1 MQRHNGAS
9 LLEVL
14 VAIGV
19 FATVAITSFLLLTS
33 ELQFLPSSRSA
44 LQAVELAEEG
54 LEASRAI
61 RDLEWSALATGTHGL
76 VFTNSAWGFQ
86 ATSDTMDGFTR
97 QLTVTERSTNE
108 RSVESTVRWTGM
120 LGRAQSFT
128 LTTTLSNWRNLIPRR
143 LFGNWQNPQTL
154 GTIDLG
160 PGNQGRSI
168 AVRDGYVYMAASA
181 ENESRSDFFVID
193 ATSGTHP
200 IMRGSINTGPGLVS
214 IALNGAFAYVAND
227 AGTAQLQT
235 INIAN
240 VGAPAFINSFR
251 LGSNTEEGTAVAAS
265 GTIVYAATEKDAGPE
280 FFVVNVANPTAPT
293 VLGSLKI
300 GETVNDIILRGNFAY
315 LATASST
322 CEFLIV
328 DLSDAPNP
336 RIRACANLPGTNA
349 ALSVYVNDQDNRAYV
364 VRKLSTGTNTPEL
377 AIFDISNPP
386 TSILLGTLEFSADIR
401 SVFAADSLAFL
412 GTSLS
417 NQEFQI
423 YDVTTP
429 ATPTPYGGLNF
440 PQVANDLAFEN
451 NVIYVAVRSNDAL
464 RIITSQ

>member
-200 IMRGSINTGPGLVS
+200 IMRGSINTADLFQSRSMAPSPMSRTMPEPLSSKRSTLRTSVLRVHKLLS
-214 IALNGAFAYVAND
+214 ARKQHRRRNGRCRVWHH
-227 AGTAQLQT
+227 
-235 INIAN
+235 
-240 VGAPAFINSFR
+240 R
-251 LGSNTEEGTAVAAS
+251 LRRNR
-265 GTIVYAATEKDAGPE
+265 KMLD
-280 FFVVNVANPTAPT
+280 
-293 VLGSLKI
+293 
-300 GETVNDIILRGNFAY
+300 
-315 LATASST
+315 
-322 CEFLIV
+322 EFL
-328 DLSDAPNP
+328 S
-336 RIRACANLPGTNA
+336 
-349 ALSVYVNDQDNRAYV
+349 
-364 VRKLSTGTNTPEL
+364 
-377 AIFDISNPP
+377 
-386 TSILLGTLEFSADIR
+386 
-401 SVFAADSLAFL
+401 
-412 GTSLS
+412 
-417 NQEFQI
+417 
-423 YDVTTP
+423 
-429 ATPTPYGGLNF
+429 
-440 PQVANDLAFEN
+440 
-451 NVIYVAVRSNDAL
+451 
-464 RIITSQ
+464 